1 MPAERGPERPGE
13 RIEADLR
20 RRMTADEWQ
29 SGERLPTLDELA
41 EHYGAARGTIA
52 RVLRKLAA
60 EDLLRIVPRWGTF
73 KS

>member
-1 MPAERGPERPGE
+1 M
-13 RIEADLR
+13 
-20 RRMTADEWQ
+20 
-29 SGERLPTLDELA
+29 LPTLDELA